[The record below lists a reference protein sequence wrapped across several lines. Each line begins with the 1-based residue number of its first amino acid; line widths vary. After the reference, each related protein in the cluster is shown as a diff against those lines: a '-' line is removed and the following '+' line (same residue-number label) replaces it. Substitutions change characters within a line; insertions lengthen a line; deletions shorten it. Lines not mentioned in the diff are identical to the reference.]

1 MGDTFPKNL
10 AVWDVRARYSSGVP
24 RSTFI
29 QDIGRCFKWRT
40 LTAESSTLPELL
52 LGLHAWDCF
61 ISDEFDFEDGQLQ
74 KIKGVK
80 RAQSKKMP
88 ETNSGGGGAA
98 AAGSPPRAVSSLS
111 GEEMPTPNPRRNS
124 TASSSSTDSD
134 DDPLTPLYAAWE
146 EANSEIKKGLKPED
160 VSASIKTLVESM
172 KGNSANFEKR
182 MLEQKCA
189 PPEIQEGWN
198 ELIFDD
204 GSSEY
209 LEYVYFT
216 RVLNKHNYRAVDIL
230 EGIQVEYQKASKTRR
245 EDLKEVFAELQK
257 QVVDVLADELYEG
270 RHLEIRRW
278 FNGSYLHLK
287 DESAGF
293 PSETD
298 DSGAGLEMRYE
309 AEQSMMENIEE
320 EIRRLHTQGELK
332 EAALKIRVAEQCK
345 ARKGALFANSEND
358 KYYSRQTILFTAK
371 PQIGKT
377 GTFIHLIREL
387 YNYLPYVETDDTKP
401 AVSLNFAAR
410 GGKDPSKKKPT
421 ILKVGKH
428 TTFKHLEQQV
438 RNACDYSETGFPDM
452 ILTIKR
458 PKNRSRQIL
467 SSKSSGEDLKKSI
480 VGEGIEI
487 IAEFNTGPKGNLEKF
502 FKLTDEINA
511 LKGGDEMKKF
521 FADDAGAKM
530 KEYIQLAKET
540 DERYVIEGQSLP
552 YEVIA
557 DEIMRGKKLTLDP
570 KQTRLAD
577 LGCGTMEFSTYLV
590 SKSEQIDKS
599 QVYCVDFM
607 SPPLDDPPP

>member
-10 AVWDVRARYSSGVP
+10 AVWDVRARYSSGVS

-61 ISDEFDFEDGQLQ
+61 VNDEFDIEDGQLQ
-74 KIKGVK
+74 KKKGVK

-88 ETNSGGGGAA
+88 ETNSGGGAAA

-111 GEEMPTPNPRRNS
+111 GEEMPTPTPRRYS

-134 DDPLTPLYAAWE
+134 DDPLDAAWKK
-146 EANSEIKKGLKPED
+146 ADSAIKKDLNPED
-160 VSASIKTLVESM
+160 VTASIKTLVKSMKAM
-172 KGNSANFEKR
+172 KGNRVE
-182 MLEQKCA
+182 MLKEDRVPKI
-189 PPEIQEGWN
+189 IQTQSGW
-198 ELIFDD
+198 DD
-204 GSSEY
+204 LMHDDYSDEF

-216 RVLNKHNYRAVDIL
+216 KVLKHYRAVDIL
-230 EGIQVEYQKASKTRR
+230 RGIQVEYKEASGARR
-245 EDLKEVFAELQK
+245 KDLEEVFEELQQ
-257 QVVDVLADELYEG
+257 QVVDVLDNAEHADHG
-270 RHLEIRRW
+270 IRLK
-278 FNGSYLHLK
+278 FNGDYLNLK

-298 DSGAGLEMRYE
+298 DSGAGLEMRYD
-309 AEQSMMENIEE
+309 AEQSMKEDIEE

-332 EAALKIRVAEQCK
+332 EADLKIKVAEQCK
-345 ARKGALFANSEND
+345 ARRSSLFANSEND

-387 YNYLPYVETDDTKP
+387 YNYLPYVGTDDTKP

-458 PKNRSRQIL
+458 GKNRPRQIL
-467 SSKSSGEDLKKSI
+467 SSESSGEDLKKSI

>member
-61 ISDEFDFEDGQLQ
+61 VNDEFDIEDGQLQ

-111 GEEMPTPNPRRNS
+111 GEEMPTPTPRRYS

-134 DDPLTPLYAAWE
+134 DDPLDAAWE
-146 EANSEIKKGLKPED
+146 EANSEIKKTLKNED
-160 VSASIKTLVESM
+160 VTASIKTLVESM
-172 KGNSANFEKR
+172 KANRANFEKR
-182 MLEQKCA
+182 MLEEQNA
-189 PPEIQEGWN
+189 PGKIQTQIGWN
-198 ELIFDD
+198 ELINDD
-204 GSSEY
+204 GSVEY
-209 LEYVYFT
+209 LEYVYFM
-216 RVLNKHNYRAVDIL
+216 RVLKHHRAVDIL
-230 EGIQVEYQKASKTRR
+230 EGIQVEYQKASETHRK
-245 EDLKEVFAELQK
+245 DLKAVFDELKK
-257 QVVDVLADELYEG
+257 QVDDELVDGHEG
-270 RHLEIRRW
+270 SHLEIRRK
-278 FNGSYLHLK
+278 FNGFYLNLK

-309 AEQSMMENIEE
+309 AEQSMKEDIEE
-320 EIRRLHTQGELK
+320 EIRRLHTQGELN
-332 EAALKIRVAEQCK
+332 EAALKVRVAEQCK
-345 ARKGALFANSEND
+345 ARKSALFANSEND

-387 YNYLPYVETDDTKP
+387 YKYLPYVGTDDTKP

-410 GGKDPSKKKPT
+410 GGKDPFKKKPT

-452 ILTIKR
+452 ILTIKT

-467 SSKSSGEDLKKSI
+467 SSESSGEDLKKSI

-511 LKGGDEMKKF
+511 LKGGEEMKKF